1 MVKYIKYI
9 AIVLGLVLITVIVF
23 SFLGETSPEQQIEN
37 QIKKFLS
44 MASKSSG
51 DRLSTG
57 LLKSKRLESLFTPH
71 CKFYVGVS
79 SFSGTY
85 TPMQISANA
94 MRCRSM
100 FKYVKFSAHDLEIN
114 LSSPSTA
121 TVDFTGSLSALTKR
135 GKSIEDYKDLV
146 CELRLIEGEWLIYSV
161 SIREIMKK

>member
-57 LLKSKRLESLFTPH
+57 LLKSKRLESLFAPR